1 MTKSEAFRNLLQS
14 EELNT
19 EVKEMKKELMD
30 TIINSDD
37 DESSVRELA
46 YVRIRTINELM
57 TRFESIAKDD
67 EIKDKAW
74 KIIQA
79 YSLYGKAT
87 PRWHKGKEK

>member
-74 KIIQA
+74 KII
-79 YSLYGKAT
+79 
-87 PRWHKGKEK
+87 